1 MSLFDLLVLIIVGV
15 SVVTGFVAGF
25 ARVGIGFLGAVAGV
39 LFGFWFYG
47 FPAEWVHRFI
57 QSTAVSNL
65 IGFFLVFSFF
75 LCLAAL
81 AGKLLSKLFK
91 WTGLSWLDKLMGAA
105 FGLARGLL
113 IGAAFIA
120 VVLAF
125 TPKPAPNWM
134 VDSKVLP
141 YAMGATDMIA
151 ALAPAG
157 IKNAFRD
164 TMHDI
169 RQTWSAQ
176 LRKTREELTGRIPK
190 SDPVPEVTEP
200 PASPA
205 KAPAKSKASLPARST
220 GSGKSTRTTKPTEP
234 AKPGREDR

>member
-1 MSLFDLLVLIIVGV
+1 MSLFDFLVLVIVGA

-25 ARVGIGFLGAVAGV
+25 ARVGIGFLGTVAGV

-47 FPAEWVHRFI
+47 LPAEWVHRFI
-57 QSTAVSNL
+57 KSTAVSNL

-75 LCLAAL
+75 LCVAAL
-81 AGKLLSKLFK
+81 MGKLLSKLFK
-91 WTGLSWLDKLMGAA
+91 WTGLSWLDKLMGGA

-113 IGAAFIA
+113 IATAFIA

-125 TPKPAPNWM
+125 TPKPIPNWM

-141 YAMGATDMIA
+141 YAMGATNMMA

-164 TMHDI
+164 TMREI
-169 RQTWSAQ
+169 RETWNTQ
-176 LRKTREELTGRIPK
+176 LRKTREELTGHAPK
-190 SDPVPEVTEP
+190 SDPAPEKP
-200 PASPA
+200 KPADRPKPA
-205 KAPAKSKASLPARST
+205 
-220 GSGKSTRTTKPTEP
+220 TKDN
-234 AKPGREDR
+234 R